1 MSQPYNIFNSSEFTD
16 RDSEFERVIT
26 ILREKSRGALLFEGE
41 RGSGKSAFLFE
52 LYRRLHEQS
61 EFQPFLIGL
70 FPHSADEFKEKEN
83 IWLNSERTFQKQ
95 DIPEVLNRLARSLE
109 IDFIQSDDRNFQK
122 DYLARGLAYRAS
134 RTVPVLLVDSI
145 YECPEEVRIE
155 IEKYIFAPLLA
166 SERVF
171 LILSGRGKRPI
182 WSSPDLQ
189 RAEIIA
195 LTPLANNDVKE
206 QLSKL
211 EKAGKSKREES
222 EYDEIADLSC
232 GYPLIVRVMAESEK
246 KSLADAL
253 DEAIDIII
261 KDTLPEPERVEKKYS
276 QTRPLIE
283 KLTLVDIPFRI
294 PDVEEY
300 LFPDPKDTN
309 RQAKTSELIAL
320 LLASGLLRFERK
332 GYQLNPSVVYPIRKW
347 LARKGQYGNYLVQL
361 KKVSEDLQNSYP
373 SAKAWYQRMLPKE
386 KLPSDHTFLSSNLGK
401 SQYAA

>member
-1 MSQPYNIFNSSEFTD
+1 MFQPYNVFNSAEFTD
-16 RDSEFERVIT
+16 RNSEFERVGT
-26 ILREKSRGALLFEGE
+26 ILKEKGRGALIFEGE
-41 RGSGKSAFLFE
+41 RGSGKSTFLFE

-61 EFQPFLIGL
+61 EIRPFLIGL
-70 FPHSADEFKEKEN
+70 FPYSADEFKEKEN

-109 IDFIQSDDRNFQK
+109 IDFIESDNRNFQT

-134 RTVPVLLVDSI
+134 RTVPVLLVDSV

-182 WSSPDLQ
+182 WSSPNLQ
-189 RAEIIA
+189 TAEIIA

-211 EKAGKSKREES
+211 EKAGKSKRDES

-232 GYPLIVRVMAESEK
+232 GYPLIVRVMAASEK

-261 KDTLPEPERVEKKYS
+261 KDTLPAPEREEEKYS

-283 KLTLVDIPFRI
+283 RLALVDIPFRI
-294 PDVEEY
+294 TDVEEY
-300 LFPDPKDTN
+300 LFPEDPEG
-309 RQAKTSELIAL
+309 RAKTNTLVTL
-320 LLASGLLRFERK
+320 LLASGLLRYKGK
-332 GYQLNPSVVYPIRKW
+332 GYQLNQSVVYPIRKW
-347 LARKGQYGNYLVQL
+347 LARKGQYDNYLVQL
-361 KKVSEDLQNSYP
+361 TKASEDLQKSYP
-373 SAKAWYQRMLPKE
+373 SSKAWYQRMLPKE
-386 KLPSDHTFLSSNLGK
+386 KSPSDHMGK